1 MAGRYLGEF
10 EQLVLLAILQSG
22 TEANGLAV
30 RRSLENEAERT
41 VSKGAFYTTL
51 DRLEEKGYVSWVL
64 REPTNGA
71 RRHPQ
76 RHFTVSPAG
85 IDELRRS
92 RATLKRMWNG
102 LEGLLDA

>member
-1 MAGRYLGEF
+1 MGRYLGEF
-10 EQLVLLAILQSG
+10 EQLVLLAILQAG

-30 RRSLENEAERT
+30 RRTIEELAQRS

-51 DRLEEKGYVSWVL
+51 DRLGEKGYVTWVL
-64 REPTNGA
+64 REPVSGA

-85 IDELRRS
+85 LDEVRRS
-92 RATLKRMWNG
+92 RGTLLRMWNG
-102 LEGLLDA
+102 IEGLLDA